1 MKKLDGHLML
11 WAVTLILFLL
21 WLVEIV
27 FKISTGV
34 FPHIILIIA
43 MVLLIIN
50 LFRMAKS
57 SSQ

>member
-1 MKKLDGHLML
+1 MM
-11 WAVTLILFLL
+11 WALTFVLFLT
-21 WLVEIV
+21 WLVEII
-27 FKISTGV
+27 FKFSPGV

-57 SSQ
+57 SLQ